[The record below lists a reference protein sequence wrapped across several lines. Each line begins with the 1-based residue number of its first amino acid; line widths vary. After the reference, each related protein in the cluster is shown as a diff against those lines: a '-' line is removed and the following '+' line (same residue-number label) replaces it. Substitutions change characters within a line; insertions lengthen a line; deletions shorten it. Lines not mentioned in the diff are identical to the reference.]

1 MLSLPLG
8 WTASSALSGWSTTLQ
23 SHLTWFPTQLSHGSL
38 GQAVVLG
45 LPPPSGYVITQKLP
59 AVPQPHTEF
68 PNKTCENSC
77 DGNSGHC
84 WQPRAGAERTGRLL
98 RPAAPDVNGA
108 YMDTVFGTYP
118 GKDLPGKSEVP
129 RCSFDSVQTKWSR
142 NVFCPLSSGLRLLSL
157 QSWGRRKALWVYKP
171 HLGGV
176 CMLITCLYEDH
187 GVHVGSSCLPVR
199 LPWSRHFR
207 LCTWQQA
214 CYLHAST
221 LLHFLP
227 CCWHSGCD
235 SLTVFFPSFW
245 SILLPPYL
253 SKVKVLG
260 NTIHLFKTWGQRAYL
275 RMPWCLVPALRPSLK
290 DPGLRKLGQLKFVLP
305 TPNADE
311 CL

>member
-1 MLSLPLG
+1 MWSRTLRRLTLFHRNCLISLPLG
-8 WTASSALSGWSTTLQ
+8 WTASSALSGWSSTLQ
-23 SHLTWFPTQLSHGSL
+23 SHLTWFPTQLSLGAL

-118 GKDLPGKSEVP
+118 GKDLPGMSEVP
-129 RCSFDSVQTKWSR
+129 CCSFDSVQTKWSR

-187 GVHVGSSCLPVR
+187 GVHVGSSCLPGR
-199 LPWSRHFR
+199 LPWSSHFR
-207 LCTWQQA
+207 LCMCLWS
-214 CYLHAST
+214 LSAS
-221 LLHFLP
+221 LLPSRVHP
-227 CCWHSGCD
+227 S
-235 SLTVFFPSFW
+235 SLLALLLAQWLLFPYCVL
-245 SILLPPYL
+245 SILLKHPITAIP
-253 SKVKVLG
+253 
-260 NTIHLFKTWGQRAYL
+260 F
-275 RMPWCLVPALRPSLK
+275 
-290 DPGLRKLGQLKFVLP
+290 
-305 TPNADE
+305 
-311 CL
+311 